1 MADELNPQASMQSLQ
16 ALADELA
23 LRSEAQEGRC
33 IDLSELSEAAQ
44 AAELSDDDVQL
55 LQELLQD
62 RGLMVRDDCGRR
74 QVYQTTYVNGEL
86 AQQTVDAMSLFLQ
99 EVRRHPLLTREQEVE
114 VARRIEQGDLEAKE
128 QMVNSNL
135 RLVIDNARKYQGQ
148 QLPLLDMVEDVLF
161 EEM

>member
-62 RGLMVRDDCGRR
+62 PVAQVAPSAKLFCEEYADRIKKGEAAEFIGCAAILMEPLPLESRRR
-74 QVYQTTYVNGEL
+74 QRT
-86 AQQTVDAMSLFLQ
+86 
-99 EVRRHPLLTREQEVE
+99 PTR
-114 VARRIEQGDLEAKE
+114 L
-128 QMVNSNL
+128 
-135 RLVIDNARKYQGQ
+135 
-148 QLPLLDMVEDVLF
+148 
-161 EEM
+161 